1 MLAHT
6 RVGIESASAV
16 ATTTRSN
23 GNDVRR
29 LITVVQ
35 AARILPLA
43 RLLRYDFCLRRLPRA
58 LKLSRI
64 SFWN

>member
-6 RVGIESASAV
+6 RVGIESANAV

-29 LITVVQ
+29 LVTLVQ
-35 AARILPLA
+35 ASRILPLA
-43 RLLRYDFCLRRLPRA
+43 TLLRYDFAFLACLA
-58 LKLSRI
+58 LS
-64 SFWN
+64 S